1 MNLRR
6 LSLAAALL
14 GCSVGAL
21 ATLPASAQN
30 LDVIKQ
36 RQEAM
41 KKIGGAA
48 KSAGQMLKGEVAF
61 DASKA
66 AEVFTVMASNAE
78 IFSTAFPED
87 SKTGGETEAAP
98 AIWAKPEEFKAK
110 LVKFEGDIDAA
121 AAAKP
126 DSLESFKTAF
136 GGVAQNC
143 KGCHE
148 EFRVDK

>member
-6 LSLAAALL
+6 LSLVAALV
-14 GCSVGAL
+14 GCSVGAVSVF
-21 ATLPASAQN
+21 PAGAQN
-30 LDVIKQ
+30 VDVIKQ

-48 KSAGQMLKGEVAF
+48 KSAGQMLKGEAAF
-61 DASKA
+61 DAAKA
-66 AEVFTVMASNAE
+66 AEVFTVMAANAE
-78 IFSTAFPED
+78 IFGKSFPED

-98 AIWAKPEEFKAK
+98 AIWAKPDEFKAK

-121 AAAKP
+121 AATNP
-126 DSLESFKTAF
+126 DSLETFKTAF

>member
-1 MNLRR
+1 MSLRR
-6 LSLAAALL
+6 LTLALALL
-14 GCSVGAL
+14 GCSAGAL
-21 ATLPASAQN
+21 AVLPAGAQN

-48 KSAGQMLKGEVAF
+48 KSAGQMLKGEVDF
-61 DASKA
+61 DAAKA
-66 AEVFTVMASNAE
+66 AEVFTVMASNAK
-78 IFSTAFPED
+78 IFGTSFPED
-87 SKTGGETEAAP
+87 SKTGGKTEAAP
-98 AIWAKPEEFKAK
+98 AIWEKPDAFKAK
-110 LVKFEGDIDAA
+110 LVKFESDIDAA

-126 DSLESFKTAF
+126 DSLDSFKTAF